1 MIGLLKMNTRAVP
14 KKPNG
19 EVELIIGNSNS
30 NFSGVTSTML
40 QVLSEQQKLI
50 NLRVMGKHHLTDG
63 SVNISFW
70 QVVKM
75 CRKPL
80 ADGRFRI
87 FHARRV
93 DEMIQ
98 ALLLKHI
105 FRAKIKIIFSSAA
118 QRRRSGS
125 TKWLTDQMDAVLAM
139 CNASASYLH
148 KKPDAVIY
156 HGVKT
161 DIYTPPKDKKA
172 AWQSL
177 TLLPESIAKGQYGI
191 AILGRVRKQKGVH
204 LFVQSCIEVL
214 DKHPDFT
221 AVIVGAISTSNE
233 SFVKTL
239 QAEIEKAG
247 LSERIVFVGEQNF
260 ADIPT
265 IFSALSLVVAL
276 SDNEGFGLTILEA
289 MSSGAAVL
297 ASEAGAWP
305 EVVEEES
312 NGFVVP
318 VNDLPAVVEKMDALL
333 SDPEKLAQMGIEGRK
348 RVLAHYSVEREAK
361 QLVDFYRSL
370 MSS

>member
-1 MIGLLKMNTRAVP
+1 MLKMNTRAVP
-14 KKPNG
+14 KKTNG

-40 QVLSEQQKLI
+40 QLLSEQQKLI
-50 NLRVMGKHHLTDG
+50 NLRVMGKHHLPDQ
-63 SVNISFW
+63 SLNISFRE
-70 QVVKM
+70 VAKM

-98 ALLLKHI
+98 ALILKHI

-118 QRRRSGS
+118 QRARSGS
-125 TKWLTDQMDAVLAM
+125 TLWLTDKMDAVLAM

-148 KKPDAVIY
+148 RKPDAIIY

-161 DIYTPPKDKKA
+161 DVYTPPTSKLD
-172 AWQSL
+172 AWQNLDVFSNQL
-177 TLLPESIAKGQYGI
+177 NVNKGKYGI
-191 AILGRVRKQKGVH
+191 AILGRVRAQKGVH
-204 LFVQSCIEVL
+204 LFVKSCIELL
-214 DKHPDFT
+214 DKYPDYT
-221 AVIVGAISTSNE
+221 AVVVGSISSSNE
-233 SFVKTL
+233 DFVKAL
-239 QAEIEKAG
+239 KNEIVKAG
-247 LSERIVFVGEQNF
+247 LHERIVFVGEQNF

-305 EVVEEES
+305 EVVRQDED
-312 NGFVVP
+312 GYVVP
-318 VNDLPAVVEKMDALL
+318 VNDLPAVIDKMDLLL
-333 SDPEKLAQMGIEGRK
+333 SNQEKLAQMGVNGRA
-348 RVLAHYSVEREAK
+348 RVLAHYSVVREAK
-361 QLVDFYRSL
+361 QLVEFFRG
-370 MSS
+370 MM

>member
-1 MIGLLKMNTRAVP
+1 MSSSTA
-14 KKPNG
+14 KKQPND
-19 EVELIIGNSNS
+19 EIELIIGNSNS

-40 QVLSEQQKLI
+40 QVLSAQQKLI
-50 NLRVMGKHHLTDG
+50 NLRVMGKHHLTDA
-63 SVNISFW
+63 SLNISFW
-70 QVVKM
+70 QVAKV

-80 ADGRFRI
+80 SNGCFRI

-98 ALLLKHI
+98 ALLLKHV
-105 FRAKIKIIFSSAA
+105 FGAKIKIIFSSAA
-118 QRRRSGS
+118 QRERSGS
-125 TKWLTDQMDAVLAM
+125 TKWLTDKMDAVLAM

-161 DIYTPPKDKKA
+161 DVYTPPESKEA
-172 AWQSL
+172 AWQAL
-177 TLLPESIAKGQYGI
+177 NLLPQSVDKGKYGI

-204 LFVQSCIEVL
+204 LFVQSCLEIL
-214 DKHPDFT
+214 AKHPDFT
-221 AVIVGAISTSNE
+221 AVVVGAISSSNE
-233 SFVKTL
+233 DFVSEL
-239 QAEIEKAG
+239 QASIAKAG
-247 LSERIVFVGEQNF
+247 LSERIVFAGEQNF
-260 ADIPT
+260 ADIPS

-305 EVVEEES
+305 EVVQEEK

-318 VNDLPAVVEKMDALL
+318 VNNLPAVVEKMDLLL
-333 SDPEKLAQMGIEGRK
+333 SDPEKLAEMGKAGRE
-348 RVLAHYSVEREAK
+348 RVLAHYSVQREAK
-361 QLVDFYRSL
+361 QLVEFYRGL
-370 MSS
+370 M

>member
-1 MIGLLKMNTRAVP
+1 MNSSTA
-14 KKPNG
+14 KKPFDA

-50 NLRVMGKHHLTDG
+50 NLRVMGKHHLSDD
-63 SVNISFW
+63 SLNISFW
-70 QVVKM
+70 QIVKM
-75 CRKPL
+75 CRTPL

-98 ALLLKHI
+98 ALLLKHV
-105 FRAKIKIIFSSAA
+105 FGAKIKIIFSSAA
-118 QRRRSGS
+118 QRKRSGS
-125 TKWLTDQMDAVLAM
+125 TKWLTDKMDAVLAM
-139 CNASASYLH
+139 CKASASYLH

-161 DIYTPPKDKKA
+161 EVYTPPQDKKI
-172 AWQSL
+172 AWQAL
-177 TLLPESIAKGQYGI
+177 ELLPESAAKGQYGI

-204 LFVQSCIEVL
+204 LFVQSCIEIL
-214 DKHPDFT
+214 GKHPDFT
-221 AVIVGAISTSNE
+221 AVVVGAISSSNE
-233 SFVKTL
+233 DFVKEL
-239 QAEIEKAG
+239 QDKVAQAG
-247 LSERIVFVGEQNF
+247 LSERIVFAGEQNF

-265 IFSALSLVVAL
+265 IFGALSLVVAL

-305 EVVEEES
+305 EVVQEGS
-312 NGFVVP
+312 NGYVVP
-318 VNDLPAVVEKMDALL
+318 VNDLPAVVEKMDLLL
-333 SDPEKLAQMGIEGRK
+333 SDPQKLSQMGAEGRE
-348 RVLAHYSVEREAK
+348 RVLEHYSVQREAK
-361 QLVDFYRSL
+361 QLVEFYRGL
-370 MSS
+370 M

>member
-1 MIGLLKMNTRAVP
+1 MSSSTT
-14 KKPNG
+14 KKLANN

-63 SVNISFW
+63 SLNISFW
-70 QVVKM
+70 QVAKM
-75 CRKPL
+75 CRKSL
-80 ADGRFRI
+80 SDGRFRI

-98 ALLLKHI
+98 ALLLKHV
-105 FRAKIKIIFSSAA
+105 FGAKIKIIFSSAA
-118 QRRRSGS
+118 QRKRSGS
-125 TKWLTDQMDAVLAM
+125 TQWLTDKMDAVLAM

-148 KKPDAVIY
+148 RKPDAVIY

-161 DIYTPPKDKKA
+161 DVYTPAENKAA
-172 AWQSL
+172 AWQAL
-177 TLLPESIAKGQYGI
+177 TLLPESVKPGQYGI

-204 LFVQSCIEVL
+204 LFVQSCIEIL
-214 DKHPDFT
+214 AKHPGFT
-221 AVIVGAISTSNE
+221 AVVVGAISSSNE
-233 SFVKTL
+233 GFVAEL
-239 QAEIEKAG
+239 QTQIAQAG
-247 LSERIVFVGEQNF
+247 LSERIVFTGEQSF
-260 ADIPT
+260 ADIPS

-305 EVVEEES
+305 EVVQEES

-318 VNDLPAVVEKMDALL
+318 VNNLPAVVEKMDLLL
-333 SDPEKLAQMGIEGRK
+333 SEPDKLAQMGEAGRK
-348 RVLAHYSVEREAK
+348 RVLAHYSVQREAK
-361 QLVDFYRSL
+361 QLVEFYRGL
-370 MSS
+370 K